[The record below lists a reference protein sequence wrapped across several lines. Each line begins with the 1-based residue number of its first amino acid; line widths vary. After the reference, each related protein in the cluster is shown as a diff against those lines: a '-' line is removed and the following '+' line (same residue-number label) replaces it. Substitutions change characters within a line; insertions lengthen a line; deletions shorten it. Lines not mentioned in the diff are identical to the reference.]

1 MYPLAKDCISGV
13 RDPCWLNLPSVQS
26 IGLCVQSLPHVA
38 SNCKNKLCIIALA
51 LEVRSSLHNEESVIK
66 LLIYEAEYVISLC
79 RNCDIIIVVIIIIIV
94 ITVAIVIILIRY
106 CDTKSCE
113 STQTRS
119 IRLTNLPETLIS
131 LQTCYRRKFFIQIS
145 IVAPSC
151 SSPIHQE

>member
-79 RNCDIIIVVIIIIIV
+79 RNCDIII
-94 ITVAIVIILIRY
+94 LIRY

-131 LQTCYRRKFFIQIS
+131 LQTCYRRNFFIQIS

-151 SSPIHQE
+151 SSLIHQE